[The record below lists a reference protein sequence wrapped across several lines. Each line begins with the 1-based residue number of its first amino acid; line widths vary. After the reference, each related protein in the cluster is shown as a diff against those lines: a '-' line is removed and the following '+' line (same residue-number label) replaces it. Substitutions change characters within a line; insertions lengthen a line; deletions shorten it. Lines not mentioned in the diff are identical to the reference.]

1 MTKFETW
8 LKSDLSRMIQV
19 QPLDGVMFTADN
31 AGNII
36 GVEVTD
42 NGQPA
47 NISGG
52 VTGWA
57 IRADGGTVMIDG
69 TLSGNR
75 ASVVMPASAY
85 VVPGPISIVIK
96 VGTMTVGAC
105 TGYVYQSTTDEII
118 DPGRVIPSLAELL
131 AHINDAIQAAD
142 NANSAATNAN
152 AKASAAD
159 AAATRANT
167 AADNANTKA
176 SAADTAATNANNK
189 ATIAQAAATKIDG
202 MTVAATKL
210 SEGSNPTVAISEV
223 SGHKHIA
230 FGIPKGDKGA
240 KGDPGKDFHIAY
252 TFISVAQM
260 QAYTQAALYDYA
272 MIDTGSVEDP
282 ETGRLYCWENDSTWH
297 YIGDLS
303 GAQGIKGE
311 TGTGIAS
318 IQLNQDYTL
327 TITMDDGNSYTTAS
341 IRGAQGPQ
349 GNPGQNGSN
358 GANAYVHIRYAAQ
371 QPTSDSDIKT
381 TPDEWIGLYSGTSA
395 TAPTTYT
402 SYTWYKFK
410 GETGVA
416 ENIYGTTVPMS
427 PTDSTKVASAVQAA
441 MTAASEKYTKP
452 ATGIPASDIANGVIP
467 GVMTGSTAQA
477 AGTAGLVP
485 APAAGSQNKALFGDG
500 TWKAVADP
508 SDMTGATSSAAGT
521 HGLVPAPAAGD
532 QDKALFGDGTWKT
545 VSVEDPDDFTGATAS
560 TAGAHG
566 LVPAPAAGDQ
576 TKVLTGDGT
585 WKVSPGAKVYEK
597 TVTITNVSGAYSQ
610 TFVDENISADMKA
623 VELEVNR
630 SYVFGDSII
639 VTPNDGSVTIA
650 CNDVAG
656 TDTIKISLIK
666 VIDDPTAVTSTEFTI
681 LNNRLLA
688 VENVCTD
695 TNIVIETTDW
705 ELNSGSYEYTWE
717 SSIIN
722 SACSVEVMLRDGSES
737 SGLEGFEFEKVT
749 GGVKF
754 TADILATGDLPLT
767 VRVVNAKAD
776 AFQELTASDIYTEA
790 VAGVDNVEEALTTIV
805 DDVSDNTQAIANK
818 IPGKIVVLTGTTASN
833 GSDLNL
839 SYPTGASYSNTIVLS
854 AQIEAAGAW
863 RIIGSSTP
871 TSDYMLNIRLVSTYI
886 KVETAVAN
894 SGGKPLKLVL
904 FITE

>member
-1 MTKFETW
+1 MSVLAPFTTRIKTNLDDVLQMTQ
-8 LKSDLSRMIQV
+8 MINGIMMTGDNRANRIIV
-19 QPLDGVMFTADN
+19 ELYNSNGRVRLDPAPFQ
-31 AGNII
+31 AGTSKVVGYFIR
-36 GVEVTD
+36 GDGYTVEVDGTV
-42 NGQPA
+42 NEQGEPTIVIPSA
-47 NISGG
+47 AYIS
-52 VTGWA
+52 TGALSIA
-57 IRADGGTVMIDG
+57 IRILDEKHTTID
-69 TLSGNR
+69 
-75 ASVVMPASAY
+75 PE
-85 VVPGPISIVIK
+85 
-96 VGTMTVGAC
+96 
-105 TGYVYQSTTDEII
+105 TGDEII
-118 DPGRVIPSLAELL
+118 TWNSKIVVAALSCFVQNTETDSIVDPDHHIPDVQELL
-131 AHINDAIQAAD
+131 AYLDRLEQQYALISQAEGLRVIAEQGRVAAESD
-142 NANSAATNAN
+142 RESAELNRESRVDAAT
-152 AKASAAD
+152 AKIE
-159 AAATRANT
+159 N
-167 AADNANTKA
+167 
-176 SAADTAATNANNK
+176 
-189 ATIAQAAATKIDG
+189 
-202 MTVAATKL
+202 MTVSAIGLAA
-210 SEGSNPTVAISEV
+210 GSAPTVTITDV
-223 SGHKHIA
+223 NGHKHIT
-230 FGIPKGDKGA
+230 FGLA
-240 KGDPGKDFHIAY
+240 AAKDFHINH
-252 TFISVAQM
+252 TFSSIAEM
-260 QAYTQAALYDYA
+260 QAYTQADLNDYA

-282 ETGRLYCWENDSTWH
+282 ETGRLYCWESDNAWH
-297 YIGDLS
+297 YVGDLS

-311 TGTGIAS
+311 PGTGIANVV
-318 IQLNQDYTL
+318 LNQDYTL
-327 TITMDDGNSYTTAS
+327 TITLTNGQTMTTSS
-341 IRGAQGPQ
+341 IRGAQGPK
-349 GNPGQNGSN
+349 GNPGQNGN
-358 GANAYVHIRYAAQ
+358 DGANAYVHIRYAAQ

-410 GETGVA
+410 GETGIA

-452 ATGIPASDIANGVIP
+452 ASGIPATDIADGVIP

-485 APAAGSQNKALFGDG
+485 APTAGSQSKALFGDG
-500 TWKAVADP
+500 TWKEVADP
-508 SDMTGATSSAAGT
+508 SDMTGASQSAAGA

-597 TVTITNVSGAYSQ
+597 TVTVTNTSGAYSQ
-610 TFVDENISADMKA
+610 TFTDENISADMKA

-630 SYVFGDSII
+630 SFVFGDSII
-639 VTPNDGSVTIA
+639 VTPNDGSVTVA

-705 ELNSGSYEYTWE
+705 EQNSGVYEYTWE

-737 SGLEGFEFEKVT
+737 SGLESFEFEKVA

-767 VRVVNAKAD
+767 VRVINAKAD
-776 AFQELTASDIYTEA
+776 AFQTLTASDIYTEA
-790 VAGVDNVEEALTTIV
+790 VTGADNVEEALTAIV
-805 DDVSDNTQAIANK
+805 EDISDNSQAIAN
-818 IPGKIVVLTGTTASN
+818 IPKLKYMDLTDTTPMNVNSKSGGAITVDNFVGCASRT
-833 GSDLNL
+833 S
-839 SYPTGASYSNTIVLS
+839 GAMPLPYYNNTVQYIKLVNF
-854 AQIEAAGAW
+854 
-863 RIIGSSTP
+863 
-871 TSDYMLNIRLVSTYI
+871 SDYSAFSGSVTVRVWYI
-886 KVETAVAN
+886 
-894 SGGKPLKLVL
+894 
-904 FITE
+904 